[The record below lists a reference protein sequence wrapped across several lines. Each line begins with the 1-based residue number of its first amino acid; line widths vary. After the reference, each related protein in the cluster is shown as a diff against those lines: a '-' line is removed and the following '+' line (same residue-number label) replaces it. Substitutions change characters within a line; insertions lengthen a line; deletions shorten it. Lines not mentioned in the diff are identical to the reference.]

1 MRNFFSNRRRF
12 VKVNKTKRFKDKL
25 KLSDFVYNRESE
37 LQFSDIGIK
46 VNRSTV
52 FTFKQI
58 EAIKKTLFKV
68 KKKIKVWMRINP
80 TFPLTRKSSE
90 SRMGKG
96 KGKYKCTVARV
107 KKNQIIME
115 FNFLDFELFGNI
127 KKSIL
132 SKLPVP
138 ASVIFS
144 DNFVITQLG
153 HYMDYEK
160 NMGMLHSF
168 EGYYRKKLT
177 KNFK

>member
-1 MRNFFSNRRRF
+1 MRNFFSNRRR
-12 VKVNKTKRFKDKL
+12 VVNVNKQKRFKDKL
-25 KLSDFVYNRESE
+25 KLSDFVYNKESE

-46 VNRSTV
+46 VNKSTV

-68 KKKIKVWMRINP
+68 KKRIKVWMRINP
-80 TFPLTRKSSE
+80 TFPLTKKSSE

-107 KKNQIIME
+107 KKNQVIME
-115 FNFLDFELFGNI
+115 FNVLDFELLGNI

-144 DNFVITQLG
+144 PNFVTTQYN
-153 HYMDYEK
+153 HYMDHDK
-160 NMGMLHSF
+160 NLGMIYSF
-168 EGYYRKKLT
+168 DDYKKKLI
-177 KNFK
+177 KKYK

>member
-1 MRNFFSNRRRF
+1 MRNFFSNRKRF
-12 VKVNKTKRFKDKL
+12 VKLNKDKKFKDKL
-25 KLSDFVYNRESE
+25 KLSDFVYNKESE
-37 LQFSDIGIK
+37 LIFSDIGIK

-115 FNFLDFELFGNI
+115 FNILDFKLIGNI

-138 ASVIFS
+138 ASVVFS
-144 DNFVITQLG
+144 PNFVTTQFN
-153 HYMDYEK
+153 HYIDYDK
-160 NMGMLHSF
+160 DAGMLLSF
-168 EGYYRKKLT
+168 DYYKNKLV
-177 KNFK
+177 KN

>member
-1 MRNFFSNRRRF
+1 MRNFFSNRRRT
-12 VKVNKTKRFKDKL
+12 VIVNKQKKFKDKL
-25 KLSDFVYNRESE
+25 KLSDFVYNKESE

-46 VNRSTV
+46 VNRSTI

-68 KKKIKVWMRINP
+68 KKRIKVWVRINP
-80 TFPLTRKSSE
+80 TFPLTKKSSE

-96 KGKYKCTVARV
+96 KGKYKYTVARV
-107 KKNQIIME
+107 KKNQVIME
-115 FNFLDFELFGNI
+115 FNVLDFDLIGDI

-144 DNFVITQLG
+144 NNFITTQYN
-153 HYMDYEK
+153 HYINHDRDMGLINSFDYYDKKIKRK
-160 NMGMLHSF
+160 N
-168 EGYYRKKLT
+168 
-177 KNFK
+177 